1 MIYRVVHSGG
11 NFKTGPILSKTSA
24 INQAEA
30 FHAKDVERQ
39 KRDGGTW
46 STHYTVVSIETVYST
61 DGLDP
66 ATHPKPG
73 DAR

>member
-1 MIYRVVHSGG
+1 MLVRDLEDGFDIDQVLLVR
-11 NFKTGPILSKTSA
+11 
-24 INQAEA
+24 EA
-30 FHAKDVERQ
+30 DCRQ